1 MAVYEKLL
9 LSSGGGVI
17 SERQQADQVKNTAT
31 LLIGLGGTGVDCLR
45 TIKTQVYSRLKPD
58 EPRTLVPHYEH
69 IRFLGVDSD
78 DDTKG
83 SKKDSKSGENDTMEL
98 DGSEFFSIG
107 NKNLAADLA
116 NEKVREYKKEIS
128 WLNLNKGPDFSYAGA
143 GGIRQIG
150 RYMMMC
156 KSEAFIEKVRSELTK
171 AKMGLP
177 GNSSVDVHIFSGLSG
192 GTGSGTFLDVC
203 YMVRSLANEFDGI
216 TMFGYFFLPDVN
228 EANVQDLQT
237 KNYIPVNGYAAMQ
250 ELDYCMRLSNNGGK
264 FTQRYAGNKTIEW
277 DEPPVNMCHLISAT
291 TKDGSFIP
299 NAYRYAMNVT
309 AEYVMDYLTATR
321 NEKFGIRS
329 QMSNLTTKLKYGDSS
344 KQHGYNLNYCAIGAS
359 CAQIPLREINTYL
372 ASELFDKF
380 SVIEDKTPS
389 ENEVKEI
396 VLKVMGPT
404 SKSYDKCYEGLLRD
418 VKNNMSDEFNAW
430 QEDFKDVLEGGDSDF
445 VEHYRIQLNKKK
457 EVVESNCKG
466 LLDAK
471 NKDSLMGRL
480 KAILRECIIDVK
492 LGPTYANKVMEEAE
506 SHNFWNFFDGLV
518 ERNRL
523 RLKDLNWDLNNENN
537 KNNHYDRYKAARDNF
552 RDKKGFGAKKR
563 FEEYEFSLQ
572 LLEKNKLEIYE
583 CEKIAELLENFRK
596 QYLESEA
603 DRYRVLARITGR
615 LMETFRD
622 NKATLASEDI
632 MTGKS
637 VFAQSLMTIKDL
649 KDSLDAEVAKLDIPN
664 MMKVFMEMFLEE
676 EPQWRG
682 EDEKKISQ
690 LVTKFFM
697 DMAFDGF
704 ANRTITDFLKDK
716 YNIHDNEALTNKVYE
731 DWIKPLTDGAAP
743 MFHLNQTYWSSQN
756 LSELAFVS
764 VPSLSE
770 PIKAAAEKMH
780 SEKDKWEVKE
790 SALTDRIYVM
800 STACVFPM
808 CAYNRSSDYE
818 KEYFSAA
825 EQPGRH
831 YYEGTEH
838 ETGFDKNIDFDDWR
852 KLPSITPQSL
862 IELEKTPAPLAKI
875 VREGQELY
883 ERVEKNNA
891 FDDDNEVLCLNTS
904 YKVEIEKITEE
915 ALKLASEASKREK
928 TGELEKKLQ
937 ELESYIKPTLEKSGL
952 KLEQGGYKGDTE
964 VPARV
969 REDYFVSSP
978 AYWKRVENIVSE
990 IEEGKKKVES
1000 AVEAVRVKIDALK
1013 VGVAI
1018 RQDYFDALFT
1028 GVFELKGKI
1037 ISYKGKDEFGE
1048 EIILSQI
1055 GDEFPYGKI
1064 PVYQAFKSY
1073 EKMDPDTKKSVKE
1086 AVQKLQNEDNDKLCV
1101 AQFQEF
1107 LSSDRIK
1114 AWIEIAKNSFE
1125 NSEEIKE
1132 FVITLNDSFKTFCNI

>member
-58 EPRTLVPHYEH
+58 EPRTLVPHYDH

-78 DDTKG
+78 ENKKGKKDTKTGADDTL
-83 SKKDSKSGENDTMEL
+83 EL
-98 DGSEFFSIG
+98 DNSEFFSIA

-116 NEKVREYKKEIS
+116 SKKALEFKKEVA
-128 WLNLNKGPDFSYAGA
+128 WLTLKEGNDLSGEGA
-143 GGIRQIG
+143 GGFRQVG

-228 EANVQDLQT
+228 YNNVPDLAT
-237 KNYIPVNGYAAMQ
+237 KKYIPVNGYSAMQ
-250 ELDYCMRLSNNGGK
+250 ELDYCMRLPKNGGA

-277 DEPPVNMCHLISAT
+277 SKPPVDMCHLVSAT
-291 TKDGSFIP
+291 NKDGQILDQ
-299 NAYRYAMNVT
+299 AYKYAMNVT
-309 AEYVMDYLTATR
+309 AEYVMDFLTSS
-321 NEKFGIRS
+321 KGDFGIRS
-329 QMSNLTTKLKYGDSS
+329 QMSNLKTKLLGGDGS

-372 ASELFDKF
+372 AAELFDKF
-380 SVIEDKTPS
+380 SEIEDKTPT
-389 ENEVKEI
+389 ENEVKDV

-404 SKSYDKCYEGLLRD
+404 SRSYDKCYDGLLREIM
-418 VKNNMSDEFNAW
+418 KNMNDDFDAW
-430 QEDFKDVLEGGDSDF
+430 QLDFKDVLDGGDKDF
-445 VEHYRIQLNKKK
+445 VQHYEFQLAEKRN
-457 EVVESNCKG
+457 VVESNCKG
-466 LLDAK
+466 LLDAE

-480 KAILRECIIDVK
+480 NALLRECIVDVK
-492 LGPTYANKVMEEAE
+492 RGPIYANKVMDAAE
-506 SHNFWNFFDGLV
+506 SHNFWNLVDGLV
-518 ERNRL
+518 VENKTRL
-523 RLKDLNWDLNNENN
+523 EHFYYNCSDKSN
-537 KNNHYDRYKAARDNF
+537 KNNYYGQYEKARDNF
-552 RDKKGFGAKKR
+552 RDGKKGFGAKKR
-563 FEEYEFSLQ
+563 FEEYEFRLRELNKIKLQ
-572 LLEKNKLEIYE
+572 IYE

-596 QYLESEA
+596 QYSESEA
-603 DRYRVLARITGR
+603 NRYRVLARITGR

-637 VFAQSLMTIKDL
+637 VFAKSLMTIGEL
-649 KDSLDAEVAKLDIPN
+649 KESLDAEVKKLDIPN
-664 MMKVFMEMFLEE
+664 MLKVFMEMFLEE
-676 EPQWRG
+676 EPQWVG

-697 DMAFDGF
+697 DMAFNGF
-704 ANRTITDFLKDK
+704 ADKTITEFLKDK
-716 YNIHDNEALTNKVYE
+716 YNTHDNEALTNKVYE

-1086 AVQKLQNEDNDKLCV
+1086 AVRKLQNEDNDKLCV